1 MISALITCSDLIMS
15 SCACYHIATVSRCGK
30 SLCSKG
36 LLRRCQTMFRCE
48 HWRMIGHGSTQSRRL
63 IYSKCQIDQTMPL
76 SIWGR
81 EGRWMAISSPF
92 RFSMLWH
99 VSSWFQ
105 FLLMPTDV
113 CTDQKTTSRSDWMLS
128 KEKVTCNNLHHTM
141 VTILYQ
147 DNATECWTTA
157 FREVER
163 CEAWRV
169 G

>member
-1 MISALITCSDLIMS
+1 MISVLITCSDLIMS
-15 SCACYHIATVSRCGK
+15 SCACFHVATVSRCGK

-63 IYSKCQIDQTMPL
+63 IYSKCQIDQTMLL

-92 RFSMLWH
+92 KFSMLWH

-105 FLLMPTDV
+105 FLF
-113 CTDQKTTSRSDWMLS
+113 MLS

-141 VTILYQ
+141 VIILYQ